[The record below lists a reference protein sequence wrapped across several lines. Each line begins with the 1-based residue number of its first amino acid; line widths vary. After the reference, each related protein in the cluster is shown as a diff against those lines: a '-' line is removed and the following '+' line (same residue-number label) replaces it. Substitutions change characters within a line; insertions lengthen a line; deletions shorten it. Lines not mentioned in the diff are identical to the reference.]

1 MKKIAFIAVFSLG
14 GLSAFAQVA
23 DPGQQTTNP
32 TQQTTDPTTT
42 QPQTADPSQ
51 QGIDPAQQET
61 TYPTNGQL
69 ANPPQQT
76 GAQETPVRDAD
87 GYAEIKRREI
97 PGTLK
102 KAMKEN
108 YPKSKIKT
116 ASSTEDGHYKLQ
128 VDLEDGTSETMLVDE
143 NGNPME

>member
-1 MKKIAFIAVFSLG
+1 MKKIVIIAVFSLG
-14 GLSAFAQVA
+14 GLSAFAQIS
-23 DPGQQTTNP
+23 DPGQQGTDP
-32 TQQTTDPTTT
+32 TQTTDPTTT
-42 QPQTADPSQ
+42 QPQTTNPAE

-61 TYPTNGQL
+61 TYPSNGQL
-69 ANPPQQT
+69 GNSPQQT
-76 GAQETPVRDAD
+76 GARDTPVRDAD

-108 YPKSKIKT
+108 YPKSKIKS

-143 NGNPME
+143 NGNPIQ